1 MDRERTE
8 IVASWQEKHR
18 ESERKYQKLL
28 AVRSREN
35 LKKNKVIQDLG
46 NDVQGLHMQIKM
58 LQERGNAMEREIKG
72 QDISRR
78 NMYTNLETFQ
88 QALHVERVKQEKFAK
103 SMESYNAELAL
114 NEAEAER
121 AKDLLRQERDTNTRA
136 REALLKQL
144 QLRSDKIGE
153 VEGRL
158 KQQEKLVTLIAQE
171 KSSLLEAM
179 RDLNEA
185 KGKLR
190 EELCAYKETFAM
202 RSGTYRILLFQGTV
216 KMCVCAGVGDGIVVC
231 VCLCVCS
238 DSDFLF
244 VLNCGNLYRAAAEWA
259 EERRSWALE
268 KEVWAQE
275 KLQWQ
280 QERIMH
286 GAMEEEVR
294 KVQRASEME
303 VRRRIYFV
311 VEYISSSNI

>member
-1 MDRERTE
+1 MFCLVSSSYLSYATELHAMDRERTE
-8 IVASWQEKHR
+8 IVASWQEKYR

-144 QLRSDKIGE
+144 
-153 VEGRL
+153 GRW
-158 KQQEKLVTLIAQE
+158 
-171 KSSLLEAM
+171 
-179 RDLNEA
+179 R
-185 KGKLR
+185 
-190 EELCAYKETFAM
+190 
-202 RSGTYRILLFQGTV
+202 
-216 KMCVCAGVGDGIVVC
+216 GD
-231 VCLCVCS
+231 
-238 DSDFLF
+238 
-244 VLNCGNLYRAAAEWA
+244 
-259 EERRSWALE
+259 
-268 KEVWAQE
+268 
-275 KLQWQ
+275 
-280 QERIMH
+280 
-286 GAMEEEVR
+286 
-294 KVQRASEME
+294 
-303 VRRRIYFV
+303 
-311 VEYISSSNI
+311 SSNRRN